1 MKGIIKLKA
10 QTQNVYYLYYQNKLS
25 TTHNFLI
32 QIRPGSLGLEA
43 SKLWTMLCVHIH
55 LLSDLAFG
63 GVFHVQW
70 STRKRSQCPKII
82 REVCQY
88 LSPPLLR
95 TRNASH
101 THYCVF
107 SLMVSLTF
115 LYLNHYRHPSTLSI
129 EYEEHTCL
137 KHFQILIQS
146 KQQCLRMT
154 AAVAG
159 ERSPICG

>member
-1 MKGIIKLKA
+1 M
-10 QTQNVYYLYYQNKLS
+10 QNVYYLHYQNKLS

-32 QIRPGSLGLEA
+32 QIRPGSLGLPRSLEVMNDVVCPHSLA
-43 SKLWTMLCVHIH
+43 LWFGIWWSLSCAVVHEKTVTM
-55 LLSDLAFG
+55 SENY
-63 GVFHVQW
+63 Q
-70 STRKRSQCPKII
+70 RSLPIY
-82 REVCQY
+82 RY

>member
-1 MKGIIKLKA
+1 MFTIYITKISYPPHITFLYRFGRGASASKPRSYEGCCVSTFTCSLIWHLVESFMCSGPRENGH
-10 QTQNVYYLYYQNKLS
+10 NVRKLS
-25 TTHNFLI
+25 EKFANI
-32 QIRPGSLGLEA
+32 SIPQSA
-43 SKLWTMLCVHIH
+43 SP
-55 LLSDLAFG
+55 
-63 GVFHVQW
+63 QN
-70 STRKRSQCPKII
+70 
-82 REVCQY
+82 
-88 LSPPLLR
+88 

-129 EYEEHTCL
+129 EYEHEDTCL